1 MACDITS
8 GRTVLCKDSIG
19 GIKTLY
25 LTTDDLGAITYDISD
40 TDSITTFGA
49 VTAPE
54 FFQFDL
60 RGATNSLNQTINV
73 SEDNGTTLFDQVVA
87 CTFPKMTKEM
97 NKQLKLMCYASP
109 TVVVEDFNGNQF
121 IVGLE
126 NQCSVNGGTIV
137 TGAAKADLSG
147 YTVTLQ
153 GMEKVPANFLIDG
166 ITGCGGT
173 ISAVQ
178 ETTV

>member
-25 LTTDDLGAITYDISD
+25 VSTEAMGAITYDITD
-40 TDSITTFGA
+40 TDAITAFAGL
-49 VTAPE
+49 PE

-60 RGATNSLNQTINV
+60 RGATNSLTQTINV

-97 NKQLKLMCYASP
+97 NKQLKLMCYASS
-109 TVVVEDFNGNQF
+109 TAVVEDFNGNQF

-153 GMEKVPANFLIDG
+153 GMEKVPANFLVDG
-166 ITGCGGT
+166 LTSCGAT
-173 ISAVQ
+173 VSAVQ
-178 ETTV
+178 ES

>member
-8 GRTVLCKDSIG
+8 GRSVLCKDSIG
-19 GIKTLY
+19 GLKTLY
-25 LTTDDLGAITYDISD
+25 VTIEDLGAITYDVTD
-40 TDSITTFGA
+40 TDAITDFAG
-49 VTAPE
+49 APE

-60 RGATNSLNQTINV
+60 RGATNSLTETINV

-87 CTFPKMTKEM
+87 CTFPKLTKEM
-97 NKQLKLMCYASP
+97 NKQLKLMCYSSP
-109 TVVVEDFNGNQF
+109 TLVVEDFNGNQRV
-121 IVGLE
+121 VGLE
-126 NQCSVNGGTIV
+126 NQTSANGGTIV

-147 YTVTLQ
+147 YTLSMQ

-178 ETTV
+178 ES